1 MVRRSSSS
9 SRKIAN
15 IYNVLR
21 RGLRWD
27 SLLFLVLG
35 TRLERLDIHACSEP
49 NAVEMFERLNTW
61 LYLNRIHI
69 EMSENDPAQRE
80 STRDGRRGA
89 ARAEGGRAPEAAVL
103 LFGGVPE
110 GGTRAARAP
119 AGRAPRSRSLS
130 AGSPPVRTPHPLR
143 FTAPELSASCARE
156 GFPPAP
162 RRGSV

>member
-80 STRDGRRGA
+80 STRDGRRGGSRGK
-89 ARAEGGRAPEAAVL
+89 RAGSEGGRPSFWRCLRRREPGGPARRPGAPK
-103 LFGGVPE
+103 
-110 GGTRAARAP
+110 
-119 AGRAPRSRSLS
+119 
-130 AGSPPVRTPHPLR
+130 PPPFRGIPSVPLR

-156 GFPPAP
+156 RFPPAP